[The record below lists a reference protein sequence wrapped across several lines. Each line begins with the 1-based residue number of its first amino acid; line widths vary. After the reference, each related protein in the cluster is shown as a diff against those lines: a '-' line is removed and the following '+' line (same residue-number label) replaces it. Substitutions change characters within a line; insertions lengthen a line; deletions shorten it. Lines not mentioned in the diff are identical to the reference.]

1 VLKCVG
7 SGATTYFG
15 VLGLVLEGN
24 VRHRMRGEDE
34 AFQSAR
40 DDKKPVISCWM
51 QVLLF
56 SREELQRS
64 RMLRSKKASAR
75 NVVLRIQCGY
85 CISAGQQLA

>member
-1 VLKCVG
+1 VLKCVC

-24 VRHRMRGEDE
+24 VRHCMRGEDE

-51 QVLLF
+51 LLF

-64 RMLRSKKASAR
+64 RMLRSKRPSAR
-75 NVVLRIQCGY
+75 NGVLRIQCGY